1 MFSDHQYW
9 FKTISEKILV
19 LVLIQKDFRFNCEV
33 LISDL
38 LWNRATFRG
47 NTQYSYESE
56 DNSEWINELALNQT
70 NSVQN
75 ATWIGLW
82 ISTEF
87 DLELGT
93 GVYENQNSF

>member
-1 MFSDHQYW
+1 MFSDHHYW
-9 FKTISEKILV
+9 FRTISEKILV

-33 LISDL
+33 ISDL
-38 LWNRATFRG
+38 LWNRAKFRE
-47 NTQYSYESE
+47 NILYSSESE

-75 ATWIGLW
+75 ATWIRLW